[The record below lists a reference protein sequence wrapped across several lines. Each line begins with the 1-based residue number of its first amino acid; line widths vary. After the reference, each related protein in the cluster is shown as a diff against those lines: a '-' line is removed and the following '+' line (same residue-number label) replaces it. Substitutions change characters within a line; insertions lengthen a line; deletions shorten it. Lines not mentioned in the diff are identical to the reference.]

1 MTGHIGPLITLV
13 YVSTATRFFDAA
25 TLEALLE
32 GSRRRN
38 TEAGVTGLLVYSD
51 GNIMQCLEGPRDAVD
66 STFARLARDRRHFD
80 VTVLV
85 RETIPAREF
94 PDWSMAH
101 STASAPEF
109 LKLRGADWGAGP
121 HNVGRELLRGFWDTR
136 RGAA

>member
-1 MTGHIGPLITLV
+1 MTGHIGPLISLV
-13 YVSTATRFFDAA
+13 YVSTATSVFDTG
-25 TLEALLE
+25 TLEALLAV
-32 GSRRRN
+32 SRRRN

-51 GNIMQCLEGPRDAVD
+51 GNIMQCLEGPPEAVD
-66 STFARLARDRRHFD
+66 STFTRLARDPRHFD

-85 RETIPAREF
+85 RETVPAREF

-109 LKLRGADWGAGP
+109 LNLRRADWGPGP
-121 HNVGRELLRGFWDTR
+121 HNVGRALLHGFWETR